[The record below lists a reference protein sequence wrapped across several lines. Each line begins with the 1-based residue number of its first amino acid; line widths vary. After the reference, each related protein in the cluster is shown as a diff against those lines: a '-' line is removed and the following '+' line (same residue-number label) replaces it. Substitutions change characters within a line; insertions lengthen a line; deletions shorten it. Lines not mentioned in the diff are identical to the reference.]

1 MDYRESY
8 HTETTVDSDG
18 KIVVSIPFPVGERVE
33 VTVTP
38 HEEVVEPA
46 SSEENIPTLAEL
58 MAPYV
63 GIIKDMPED
72 LAENHDYYAHGAPKR
87 KK

>member
-1 MDYRESY
+1 MAYRESY

-18 KIVVSIPFPVGERVE
+18 KIVVSIPFPVGEWVE

-38 HEEVVEPA
+38 QEPEGVEL
-46 SSEENIPTLAEL
+46 SQQDIPSLAEL

-63 GIIKDMPED
+63 GIIKDMPD
-72 LAENHDYYAHGAPKR
+72 LSRSRPHLLSPPR
-87 KK
+87 

>member
-18 KIVVSIPFPVGERVE
+18 KIVLSLPFQAGEKVD
-33 VTVTP
+33 VVVTP
-38 HEEVVEPA
+38 REE
-46 SSEENIPTLAEL
+46 EEKQQDRPSFFEL
-58 MAPYV
+58 MEKYR
-63 GIIKDMPED
+63 GIVKDMPED
-72 LAENHDYYAHGAPKR
+72 LAENHDHYAHGAPKR